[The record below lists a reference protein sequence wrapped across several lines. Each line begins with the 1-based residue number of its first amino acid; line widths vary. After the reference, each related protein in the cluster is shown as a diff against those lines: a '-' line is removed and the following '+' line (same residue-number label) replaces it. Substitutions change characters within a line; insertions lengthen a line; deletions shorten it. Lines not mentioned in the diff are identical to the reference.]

1 MELTFFSFWQGLSFL
16 AGVFVF
22 YILLIFWEMNSI
34 TINLLGRSI
43 FHLPLYVIKDRKNIS
58 YDISFIETH
67 LQEIQTLLEEGE
79 QQYPMQ
85 LESVQNLLW
94 QKVDGFSYFH
104 INSLNGHVYAL
115 ILWGFT
121 GTLYGA
127 MSSFHDLANAF
138 GGGQDPGDMIKQTL
152 GGGLSLALISSLAAS
167 IIGAVVIL
175 VRRFLLLCISD
186 YEHHVQVK
194 ITSIYWDQI
203 KRERKQK
210 STEETESTD

>member
-43 FHLPLYVIKDRKNIS
+43 FQLPLYVIKDRKNIS

-94 QKVDGFSYFH
+94 QKVDRFS
-104 INSLNGHVYAL
+104 LRAG
-115 ILWGFT
+115 
-121 GTLYGA
+121 
-127 MSSFHDLANAF
+127 
-138 GGGQDPGDMIKQTL
+138 
-152 GGGLSLALISSLAAS
+152 
-167 IIGAVVIL
+167 
-175 VRRFLLLCISD
+175 C
-186 YEHHVQVK
+186 
-194 ITSIYWDQI
+194 
-203 KRERKQK
+203 
-210 STEETESTD
+210 

>member
-1 MELTFFSFWQGLSFL
+1 MELTFFTFWQGLSFL
-16 AGVFVF
+16 AGIFVF

-43 FHLPLYVIKDRKNIS
+43 FYLPLYVLKDRKNVS
-58 YDISFIETH
+58 YDTSFLESS
-67 LQEIQTLLEEGE
+67 LEEIRSLLEEDE
-79 QQYPMQ
+79 KQFPMQ

-138 GGGQDPGDMIKQTL
+138 GDSQNPGDVIQQAL

-175 VRRFLLLCISD
+175 IRRFLLLCVSD
-186 YEHHVQVK
+186 YEHHVQMK
-194 ITSIYWDQI
+194 ITSLYRDL
-203 KRERKQK
+203 KTGRKK
-210 STEETESTD
+210 EITTEEEK

>member
-1 MELTFFSFWQGLSFL
+1 MELTFFTFWQGLSFL
-16 AGVFVF
+16 AGIFVF

-43 FHLPLYVIKDRKNIS
+43 FYLPLYVLKDRKNVS
-58 YDISFIETH
+58 YDTSFLESS
-67 LQEIQTLLEEGE
+67 LEEIRSLLEEDE
-79 QQYPMQ
+79 KQFPMQ

-138 GGGQDPGDMIKQTL
+138 GDSQNPGDVIQQTL

-175 VRRFLLLCISD
+175 IRRFLLLCVSD
-186 YEHHVQVK
+186 YEHHVQMK
-194 ITSIYWDQI
+194 ITSLYRDL
-203 KRERKQK
+203 KTGRKK
-210 STEETESTD
+210 EITTEEEK